1 MKIIKY
7 LIEFVLIGSL
17 FIIFKLIGLKNAS
30 NLGAFLG
37 KFIGPTLRSKKT
49 IISNINKTG
58 KNFTKYEI
66 ELITKKMWSNYGRI
80 LSEYMFIKK
89 FRFSSLESNISV
101 EGQEILEEIK
111 KNDEPVL
118 FISGHFN
125 NFELMAMHIEKSGIN
140 LAAIY
145 RPLNNFFLNFIIEK
159 IRRKYIC
166 KKQIKKGRMS
176 VRQLL
181 SLFKQKYSI
190 ALMIDQRVTE
200 GIRSDFF
207 GQKALTTTIPA
218 QFVKKF
224 NCRVVPIYIERK
236 KGIKFKIVINKPIH
250 FSKEES
256 ITSITDNLNKWLE
269 GKVLQ
274 NPEQWIWSHDRWK

>member
-66 ELITKKMWSNYGRI
+66 KLITKKMWSNYGRI

-111 KNDEPVL
+111 KNNEPVL

-236 KGIKFKIVINKPIH
+236 NGIKFKIVINKPIH

-256 ITSITDNLNKWLE
+256 ITSITNNLNKWLE

>member
-236 KGIKFKIVINKPIH
+236 NGIKFKIVINKPIH

>member
-66 ELITKKMWSNYGRI
+66 KLIIKKMWSNYGRI

-111 KNDEPVL
+111 KNNEPVL

-236 KGIKFKIVINKPIH
+236 NGIKFKIVINKPIH